1 MGMDK
6 VKEDGCKEAAPEDH
20 ICMCIKE
27 PKLVQLFYDAMGM
40 ESVYNKET
48 GYAKICG
55 HCEIELEGHLGNK
68 GILKEN
74 MGRSGR
80 KKSPMMEEDDDGVIE
95 LEN

>member
-1 MGMDK
+1 MCQNIFEYK
-6 VKEDGCKEAAPEDH
+6 ALVLLFEVAPEDH

-55 HCEIELEGHLGNK
+55 HCEIELEGHLGNA
-68 GILKEN
+68 GILKVGTMKE
-74 MGRSGR
+74 
-80 KKSPMMEEDDDGVIE
+80 
-95 LEN
+95 